1 MLKDATSTPS
11 IVDVHV
17 VLSKGWGNDGG
28 GVEKGGL

>member
-28 GVEKGGL
+28 VEKGGL